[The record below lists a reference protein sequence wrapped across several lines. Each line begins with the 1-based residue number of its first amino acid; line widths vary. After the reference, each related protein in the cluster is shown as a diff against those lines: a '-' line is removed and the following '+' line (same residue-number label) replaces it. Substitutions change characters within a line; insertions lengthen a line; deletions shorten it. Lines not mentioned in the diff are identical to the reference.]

1 MQEASGRDSAAELAA
16 ILADYRL
23 GEIEPITAQTIEGFA
38 RNVQEICMWMGDDEL
53 RAFLSGLRNCIGRQ
67 YWSRARVEALFTS
80 QTFDST
86 PDLHIV
92 HIQEDESSQATF
104 VKLLRQSSEGPSDE
118 TQGLNT
124 RRLLYVDDATF
135 TGRALAR
142 NLQLLYDRLALFGP
156 SQRELLVFHLL
167 QFDSEVYPRIDP
179 VVKDL
184 ESIGVKVEFQSAAQD
199 SIHSADEQHLRLS
212 PTTAML
218 QEDYF
223 LGYLRRKKDSL
234 KAIRDDLSGV
244 CLAWPDRG
252 ADPLFDSPM
261 ERQVVTRALLQ
272 VGAQLLIWSKDPYYL
287 MRPLGFVAEKGAASL
302 GFGTMFCTFHNS
314 ANTSPLALWWGNPS
328 VGSYSPLSKWT
339 PLLPRRPQ

>member
-23 GEIEPITAQTIEGFA
+23 GEIEPITAKTIEGFA
-38 RNVQEICMWMGDDEL
+38 RNVQEICTWMGDDEL

-67 YWSRARVEALFTS
+67 YWSRTRVEALFTS

-104 VKLLRQSSEGPSDE
+104 VKLLKQSSEGRADD

-167 QFDSEVYPRIDP
+167 QFDAEVYPRIEP
-179 VVKDL
+179 ARSQL
-184 ESIGVKVEFQSAAQD
+184 ESIGVSVTFRSAAQD
-199 SIHSADEQHLRLS
+199 SIDSIDEQHLRLS

-218 QEDYF
+218 QEDYCRRF
-223 LGYLRRKKDSL
+223 LGSHTSL
-234 KAIRDDLSGV
+234 KAMRDDDSGV
-244 CLAWPDRG
+244 CLSWPDRG

-272 VGAQLLIWSKDPYYL
+272 VGAKIRAWTANWNAL
-287 MRPLGFVAEKGAASL
+287 MRPLGFVAGIRDASL
-302 GFGTMFCTFHNS
+302 GFGTTFCTFHNS
-314 ANTSPLALWWGNPS
+314 ANTSPLALWWGNPEEGTHS
-328 VGSYSPLSKWT
+328 ALSKWT